1 MIRRAD
7 DDFYITGHSNSKC
20 HGQRRSQKRTFF
32 LVQSSSR
39 NGQQP
44 KFHHQEK

>member
-7 DDFYITGHSNSKC
+7 DDFYITGHSNSKR